1 MVYSD
6 ELRSI
11 IIFGVSEYNI
21 PDDGYLVPLLRLWY
35 SRRGN
40 AAVPSRSDIP
50 AEDLAMWLGRLAVL
64 ETVGADF
71 RFRLFGS
78 LLTVSWQEDLT
89 GRQLADLPEPLAVL
103 LGLVCRKCCA
113 APHPALI
120 QYNAPQRFGNRP
132 RRDLLLPMG
141 AEHGVTQLVMASY
154 DVPVPARSG
163 AIPAR
168 HLLSCSLDREH

>member
-21 PDDGYLVPLLRLWY
+21 PDDGYLVPLLRLWC

-78 LLTVSWQEDLT
+78 LLTV
-89 GRQLADLPEPLAVL
+89 
-103 LGLVCRKCCA
+103 
-113 APHPALI
+113 
-120 QYNAPQRFGNRP
+120 
-132 RRDLLLPMG
+132 
-141 AEHGVTQLVMASY
+141 
-154 DVPVPARSG
+154 
-163 AIPAR
+163 
-168 HLLSCSLDREH
+168 